1 MHAHKCFRIDQ
12 EEARFVMTQS
22 CCCSHS
28 SKGNSH
34 RKRHKA
40 AQGRRRGCSVLGSQT
55 WGSIHTELSMS
66 TSQGPFQLFSGSLRG
81 SSGCGLAQQGT
92 SYRASSA
99 DGGASST
106 HPFSS
111 ARPFWLA
118 AGGAPWGGFSEHYG
132 ESIFL
137 GGNEKQTMQNLN
149 ERLAAY
155 LDKVRALE
163 AANAQLESCI
173 LEWHRTKSHGK
184 RHDFSQY
191 EQNVTDMQRQI
202 EDSKITN
209 ASILLQIDNANM
221 ATEDFRLKYEAEKCR
236 RQGVQLDVENLR
248 KELDGM
254 TIITTD
260 LEMEIE
266 GLREEHILRRKDHEE
281 DMEAN
286 RSSQDFKVNI
296 KVNAAPPADLGKILA
311 EIREDYEAII
321 EKNRQSLD
329 NWYKEQSAAMS
340 LAATPNPEQIQ
351 RNENEIKEL
360 RRTLQSLDI
369 ELQAQISKKHM
380 LEDTLADTRNYYAAA
395 LQNMQQIIS
404 RCEEELSQVRHD
416 MKQQNNQYK
425 VLLGIKTRLEKEIS
439 TYRLLL
445 EGNADGTARKS
456 ETKEHS
462 GLSTRKLKAIV
473 HDSVNGEVVSSTI
486 NELPPQA

>member
-1 MHAHKCFRIDQ
+1 
-12 EEARFVMTQS
+12 MTQS

-40 AQGRRRGCSVLGSQT
+40 AQGRRRGCSVLDSQT

-66 TSQGPFQLFSGSLRG
+66 TSQGPFQFFSGSLRG

-106 HPFSS
+106 HPSFS

-118 AGGAPWGGFSEHYG
+118 AGGAPWGGFGEHYG

-184 RHDFSQY
+184 RHDFNQY

-286 RSSQDFKVNI
+286 RSSQDFRVNV

-340 LAATPNPEQIQ
+340 LAASPNPEQIQ

-445 EGNADGTARKS
+445 EGNADG
-456 ETKEHS
+456 
-462 GLSTRKLKAIV
+462 
-473 HDSVNGEVVSSTI
+473 
-486 NELPPQA
+486 

>member
-1 MHAHKCFRIDQ
+1 
-12 EEARFVMTQS
+12 MTQS

-40 AQGRRRGCSVLGSQT
+40 AQGRRRGCSVLGSQSR
-55 WGSIHTELSMS
+55 GSIHTELSMS
-66 TSQGPFQLFSGSLRG
+66 TSQGPFQFFSGSLRG

-106 HPFSS
+106 HPSFSS
-111 ARPFWLA
+111 ARPLWLP
-118 AGGAPWGGFSEHYG
+118 AGGAPWAGCGEHHG

-184 RHDFSQY
+184 RHDFNQY

-202 EDSKITN
+202 EDGKITN
-209 ASILLQIDNANM
+209 ASILLQIDNASM
-221 ATEDFRLKYEAEKCR
+221 ASEDFRLKYEAEKCR

-248 KELDGM
+248 KELDGL
-254 TIITTD
+254 TIINTD

-281 DMEAN
+281 DMQAN
-286 RSSQDFKVNI
+286 RSSQDFQVNV
-296 KVNAAPPADLGKILA
+296 KVNAAPPEDLGKILA

-329 NWYKEQSAAMS
+329 NWYKEQSSVMS
-340 LAATPNPEQIQ
+340 LAATPNPEEIQ

-360 RRTLQSLDI
+360 TRTLQALDI

-456 ETKEHS
+456 EAKEHA
-462 GLSTRKLKAIV
+462 GLSKRKLKAIV

-486 NELPPQA
+486 NEIPPQA

>member
-1 MHAHKCFRIDQ
+1 QDS
-12 EEARFVMTQS
+12 RFVMTQS

-66 TSQGPFQLFSGSLRG
+66 TSQGPFQFFSGSLRG

-92 SYRASSA
+92 SYGASSA

-118 AGGAPWGGFSEHYG
+118 AGGTTWGSFSEHYG

-184 RHDFSQY
+184 RHDFNQY
-191 EQNVTDMQRQI
+191 EQN
-202 EDSKITN
+202 DSKITN

-286 RSSQDFKVNI
+286 RSSQDFKVNV
-296 KVNAAPPADLGKILA
+296 KVNAAPPEDLGKILA

-329 NWYKEQSAAMS
+329 NWYKEQV
-340 LAATPNPEQIQ
+340 T
-351 RNENEIKEL
+351 IKEL

-369 ELQAQISKKHM
+369 ELQAQISKVSAADISGCSLTPYILRNCHGPI
-380 LEDTLADTRNYYAAA
+380 LHLNLQPSITLV
-395 LQNMQQIIS
+395 Q
-404 RCEEELSQVRHD
+404 
-416 MKQQNNQYK
+416 
-425 VLLGIKTRLEKEIS
+425 LLK
-439 TYRLLL
+439 Y
-445 EGNADGTARKS
+445 EGK
-456 ETKEHS
+456 
-462 GLSTRKLKAIV
+462 
-473 HDSVNGEVVSSTI
+473 
-486 NELPPQA
+486 